1 MGNGECE
8 IESTPEPK
16 TKSKR
21 NIGEVTFPFFNMQT
35 TEKYN
40 FSVPIQVRMSDLDP
54 FVHVNNG
61 AQCNYFD
68 FGRSAYFEEVFHK
81 PIDWR
86 EMDMVLVHVEMDFR
100 EGIEFHDQ
108 IVCETRVLS
117 IGNKSVK
124 MMQQLR
130 DMCTGT
136 VKTTCYSVLAGFDR
150 ITHQSIPIR
159 EEYKKMFTEFESLPD
174 DQQK

>member
-1 MGNGECE
+1 
-8 IESTPEPK
+8 
-16 TKSKR
+16 
-21 NIGEVTFPFFNMQT
+21 MQT

-54 FVHVNNG
+54 FVHANNG

-68 FGRSAYFEEVFHK
+68 FGRSAYFEEVFHQ
-81 PIDWR
+81 PINWL

-100 EGIEFHDQ
+100 EGIEFHDR

-130 DMCTGT
+130 DTRTGK
-136 VKTTCYSVLAGFDR
+136 VKTTGFDR

-159 EEYKKMFTEFESLPD
+159 DEYRKMFTEFESRPD
-174 DQQK
+174 DQQE

>member
-1 MGNGECE
+1 MVPSSLTE
-8 IESTPEPK
+8 
-16 TKSKR
+16 
-21 NIGEVTFPFFNMQT
+21 T
-35 TEKYN
+35 TDGSYR

-68 FGRSAYFEEVFHK
+68 FGRSSYFEHVFNK

-86 EMDMVLVHVEMDFR
+86 EMDMVLVHVELDFR
-100 EGIEFHDQ
+100 EGIEFHDDL
-108 IVCETRVLS
+108 VCESKVIS

-130 DMCTGT
+130 DMKTNV

-150 ITHQSIPIR
+150 QTHQSIPIR
-159 EEYKKMFTEFESLPD
+159 EEYKTLFAKFEQLSD
-174 DQQK
+174 GQQK

>member
-1 MGNGECE
+1 
-8 IESTPEPK
+8 
-16 TKSKR
+16 
-21 NIGEVTFPFFNMQT
+21 MQT
-35 TEKYN
+35 DTYR

-54 FVHVNNG
+54 FVHANNG

-68 FGRSAYFEEVFHK
+68 FGRSAYFEYVFGK

-100 EGIEFHDQ
+100 EGIEFHDA
-108 IVCETRVLS
+108 IVCESKVVA

-130 DMCTGT
+130 DTNT
-136 VKTTCYSVLAGFDR
+136 NVVKTTCYSVLAGFDR

-159 EEYKKMFTEFESLPD
+159 DEYRRLFHEFEQLPD